1 MLIADGVEQQS
12 TIPPYNLKA
21 TTAADVYKLNDSIL
35 LDVFLPSSKIEF
47 LKNTFWILY
56 KIVAFAFSVFSPF
69 FKVQISLS
77 TVWVNPLTHKIW
89 L

>member
-12 TIPPYNLKA
+12 TIPPYNLNA

-47 LKNTFWILY
+47 LKNTF
-56 KIVAFAFSVFSPF
+56 
-69 FKVQISLS
+69 
-77 TVWVNPLTHKIW
+77 
-89 L
+89 

>member
-35 LDVFLPSSKIEF
+35 LDVFLPSIKIEF
-47 LKNTFWILY
+47 LKNTF
-56 KIVAFAFSVFSPF
+56 
-69 FKVQISLS
+69 
-77 TVWVNPLTHKIW
+77 
-89 L
+89 